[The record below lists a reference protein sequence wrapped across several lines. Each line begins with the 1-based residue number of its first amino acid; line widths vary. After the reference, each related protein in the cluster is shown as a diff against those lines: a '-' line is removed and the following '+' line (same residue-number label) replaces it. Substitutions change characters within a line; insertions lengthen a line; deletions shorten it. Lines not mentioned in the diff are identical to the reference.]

1 MKHTILRVLALMLA
15 VVMCFGLTAC
25 GGDSADGGTTTK
37 KKTTTTTEATTT
49 TVDGG
54 AADNTTTTT
63 EATTTTTTVHTK
75 NVVGGI
81 GYVTTTT
88 EAPVTTSAPK
98 NPIRI
103 LSIGHSFSKDAMEAY
118 LWNLLNAAG
127 YDHIVLAYLFYPGC
141 PLNGQW
147 DRISGK
153 LDPQTGQPYE
163 YQQYRKTDPTTGS
176 WSTMSKPEQ
185 YKNLAAYAIK
195 DEKWDIITLQ
205 PSPDYGAG
213 PEVCGSNND
222 DYKNLGNIINWINNN
237 KTNSKAKLMYH
248 MTWAFAEDCKLW
260 SFMYSDYNQMQ
271 MYKDFVAATQKHVM
285 STGKFAGIIPAGTS
299 IQNARSSKLGDVFN
313 MPGGYEAD
321 GKTAKDGYHLNDLGD
336 YVAALTWCTVISGK
350 SAKTAWCPDKYK
362 DDFAI
367 LAEAVDNAVQTPY
380 AVTESSYK

>member
-1 MKHTILRVLALMLA
+1 MKHTIIRVLALLMALVLCCGLA
-15 VVMCFGLTAC
+15 AC
-25 GGDSADGGTTTK
+25 GNTPDSSDTDVKKSTTGKNTTTTTTVEDSSTAD
-37 KKTTTTTEATTT
+37 TTTTTEAPT
-49 TVDGG
+49 
-54 AADNTTTTT
+54 
-63 EATTTTTTVHTK
+63 TTTTTTVHTK

-88 EAPVTTSAPK
+88 EAPTTTSAPK

-118 LWNLLNAAG
+118 LWDLLYAAG

-147 DRISGK
+147 DRICGNT
-153 LDPQTGQPYE
+153 DPKTGQPYE
-163 YQQYRKTDPTTGS
+163 YQQYRKTDPTTGY

-195 DEKWDIITLQ
+195 DEQWDIITLQ

-213 PEVCGSNND
+213 PEVCGESNND
-222 DYKNLGNIINWINNN
+222 YKNVGNIVNWINSN
-237 KTNSKAKLMYH
+237 KTNPKAQLMYH
-248 MTWAFAEDCKLW
+248 MTWSFAEDCRLW

-271 MYKDFVAATQKHVM
+271 MYKDFVAATKKHIV
-285 STGKFAGIIPAGTS
+285 STGKFKTVIPAGTA
-299 IQNARSSKLGDVFN
+299 IQNARSSRLGDVFN
-313 MPGGYEAD
+313 MPGNYDKD
-321 GKTAKDGYHLNDLGD
+321 GDGYHLNDRGD

-362 DDFAI
+362 DEFAI
-367 LAEAVDNAVQTPY
+367 LAEAVDNAV
-380 AVTESSYK
+380 AKWDDVTESSYK